1 MRQNILVI
9 RFSSLG
15 DIILTSATLHN
26 LRINFPDSNIVFLTK
41 PAFRSVV
48 ERFGTV
54 DEVVTSPETT
64 GAVSYYKFLLGLD
77 RRNFDILV
85 DLHGN
90 MRSWLA
96 RKIIGAAQKVVYP
109 KRRRER
115 YRLVQ
120 QKDVQ
125 GDWTHT
131 IDAYN
136 DTITQ
141 LDGRIHCRRAVI
153 QTRPSV
159 EADEIKREGAK
170 RPLVLIAPGAAHENK
185 QWPVERFAEVAGM
198 LSQRLNARIIWA
210 VTGGDKSAASFE
222 SKIPPE
228 DVTELVDHPIDRL
241 ADIISRAD
249 LAVCND
255 SGIAHLSSAVGTPTV
270 AVFGPTHPAL
280 GFSPR
285 GLFDR
290 VVEVDEYCRPCS
302 LHGGKPCFREERF
315 CFTRIT
321 SEMVFEQAA
330 EMLSNRANSRA
341 VFIDRDGTLIVDK
354 KFLSDPDKIEFID
367 GSLEAVRLFKRLG
380 LKVIVL
386 SNQSGVA
393 RGYFDIDTVERINA
407 ALLEKLARADAE
419 IDGLYYCPHLATGT
433 VPQYTM
439 QCQCRKPA
447 PGMAEEAA
455 QQLRL
460 DLRRSFMVGDKLDD
474 LYLGRV
480 FGGRSFLVRTGY
492 GRKHESSLR
501 ARNEG
506 DGVVFDN
513 LLAVASF
520 IEGNLFP

>member
-15 DIILTSATLHN
+15 DIILTSATLQN
-26 LRINFPDSNIVFLTK
+26 LRINFPDSHIVFLTK
-41 PAFRSVV
+41 PAFCPVV

-54 DEVVTSPETT
+54 DEIVTLPETT
-64 GAVSYYKFLLGLD
+64 GSDSYYRFLLELD
-77 RRNFDILV
+77 RRNFDIVV

-96 RKIIGAAQKVVYP
+96 RKIISAARKVVYP

-115 YRLVQ
+115 FRLVRQ
-120 QKDVQ
+120 DDVK
-125 GDWTHT
+125 GSWPHT
-131 IDAYN
+131 IGAYN
-136 DTITQ
+136 DTISQ

-153 QTRPSV
+153 QTRRSV
-159 EADEIKREGAK
+159 EADRIRREAAN

-185 QWPVERFAEVAGM
+185 QWPVERFAEVALM
-198 LSQRLNARIIWA
+198 LNQRLDARLIWA
-210 VTGGDKSAASFE
+210 VTRGDKSAASFD

-228 DVTELVDHPIDRL
+228 DVVELVDHPIDQL
-241 ADIISRAD
+241 ADIIGRAD
-249 LAVCND
+249 LSVCND

-302 LHGGKPCFREERF
+302 LHGRKPCFRQERF
-315 CFTRIT
+315 CFTRI
-321 SEMVFEQAA
+321 SPGMVFEQAA
-330 EMLSNRANSRA
+330 EMLNSRANSPA
-341 VFIDRDGTLIVDK
+341 VFIDRDGTLVVDK
-354 KFLSDPDKIEFID
+354 EFLSDPDEIEFVD
-367 GSLEAVRLFKRLG
+367 GSLEAVRLLKRLG

-393 RGYFDIDTVERINA
+393 RGYFNIDTVERVNA
-407 ALLEKLARADAE
+407 ALLGKLAGADAE

-433 VPQYTM
+433 VPQYSIV
-439 QCQCRKPA
+439 CQCRKPA

-455 QQLRL
+455 QQLRI
-460 DLRRSFMVGDKLDD
+460 DLRQSFMIGDKLDD

-480 FGGRSFLVRTGY
+480 FGGQSFLVRTGY
-492 GRKHESSLR
+492 GRQHESILR

-513 LLAVASF
+513 LLAVARY

>member
-15 DIILTSATLHN
+15 DVILTSATLQN
-26 LRINFPDSNIVFLTK
+26 LRINFPESHIVFLTK
-41 PAFRSVV
+41 SAFRTVA
-48 ERFGTV
+48 ERFDTV
-54 DEVVTSPETT
+54 DEVITLPEA
-64 GAVSYYKFLLGLD
+64 GSYYKFLLELD

-96 RKIIGAAQKVVYP
+96 RKIVSASQEAVYP

-115 YRLVQ
+115 HRLVR
-120 QKDVQ
+120 QKSVE
-125 GDWTHT
+125 GEWPHT

-141 LDGRIHCRRAVI
+141 LDGRVHCRRPVI
-153 QTRPSV
+153 PMWPSV
-159 EADEIKREGAK
+159 EADEVKRENGQ
-170 RPLVLIAPGAAHENK
+170 RPLVVMAPGAAHENK

-198 LSQRLNARIIWA
+198 LSQRLDARIIWA
-210 VTGGDKSAASFE
+210 VTSGEKSAASFE

-228 DVTELVDHPIDRL
+228 DVIELVDHPIDRL

-249 LAVCND
+249 LAICND

-290 VVEVDEYCRPCS
+290 VVDVDEYCRPCS
-302 LHGGKPCFREERF
+302 LHGRKPCFREERF
-315 CFTRIT
+315 CLTRIT
-321 SEMVFEQAA
+321 PEMVFETA
-330 EMLSNRANSRA
+330 EEILGIRANSRA

-354 KFLSDPDKIEFID
+354 DFQSDPDKIEFID
-367 GSLEAVRLFKRLG
+367 GSLEAVRLLKRLG

-393 RGYFDIDTVERINA
+393 RGYFDTDTVECVNA
-407 ALLEKLARADAE
+407 ALVEKLARAEAE

-433 VPQYTM
+433 VPEYSIA
-439 QCQCRKPA
+439 CQCRKPA

-455 QQLRL
+455 QQLRI
-460 DLRRSFMVGDKLDD
+460 DLRRSFMIGDKLDD

-492 GRKHESSLR
+492 GRQHESRLQV
-501 ARNEG
+501 RNEG

-513 LLAVASF
+513 LQAVASY